1 MGSASSIN
9 GFTPAAGWTGTIQAS
24 GTLAID
30 GKQVGYTFAG
40 GAFTFAT
47 ALATPP
53 SIGAPWSLLNY
64 QDGVAVP
71 PPPANPII
79 NVNQVPGS
87 PATFTVTSQYIY
99 YEEGVY
105 PVTVTITPNA
115 GYGPQLTM
123 QAASF
128 EVGDQPLAVSALT
141 TPLTA
146 SAGAST
152 TWAAV
157 GAFTNDNLYSYAS
170 YALDG
175 SLSLPSD
182 YTASIYWGDGK
193 TSSVPNGNIS
203 PAATTASPT
212 LTSYNV
218 AGSHTYARPG
228 TYHVTVT
235 VHDGPETVY
244 IQNTVTVT
252 SAGTLYPVAT
262 PTSPQSLIIG
272 KSSQWV
278 VGTFYDSNLSDL
290 PSDFSGTIAWGD
302 ATSRLFGSSNV
313 TMLGTF
319 TNPAGLPP
327 GTYHEFAV
335 SGTHAY
341 SSVGTY
347 AVTVTINDVERPV
360 GDGDQQRS
368 RKLQHRHDARGRSDS
383 TITGVKGQA
392 PAPTLSCATFT
403 DPSKAPASDFIVTA
417 ANWGDPSDP
426 NNTSVAGLTIT
437 ETGPGN
443 YLVNGRHAYPEPGIF
458 SYSITVENLLSA
470 NTGTITGTAR
480 IADARI
486 TAFAASVP
494 SVTENVQ
501 FGPVELAYFTDAD
514 ASAPITD
521 YTAAVYWGNGTTS
534 VITNSTTESTYGQI
548 VVGGGGFEVMGVH
561 TYNSTSLVAKTYHV
575 TIVITD
581 EVPQAKGGS
590 YATVYTTIVDPPAA
604 KASAASINDA
614 ALMSIL
620 AGPSGS
626 NDGPAASQVLDPA
639 AVALLHGMG

>member
-1 MGSASSIN
+1 M
-9 GFTPAAGWTGTIQAS
+9 
-24 GTLAID
+24 
-30 GKQVGYTFAG
+30 
-40 GAFTFAT
+40 
-47 ALATPP
+47 
-53 SIGAPWSLLNY
+53 
-64 QDGVAVP
+64 
-71 PPPANPII
+71 
-79 NVNQVPGS
+79 
-87 PATFTVTSQYIY
+87 
-99 YEEGVY
+99 
-105 PVTVTITPNA
+105 
-115 GYGPQLTM
+115 
-123 QAASF
+123 
-128 EVGDQPLAVSALT
+128 
-141 TPLTA
+141 
-146 SAGAST
+146 
-152 TWAAV
+152 
-157 GAFTNDNLYSYAS
+157 
-170 YALDG
+170 
-175 SLSLPSD
+175 
-182 YTASIYWGDGK
+182 
-193 TSSVPNGNIS
+193 
-203 PAATTASPT
+203 
-212 LTSYNV
+212 
-218 AGSHTYARPG
+218 
-228 TYHVTVT
+228 
-235 VHDGPETVY
+235 
-244 IQNTVTVT
+244 
-252 SAGTLYPVAT
+252 
-262 PTSPQSLIIG
+262 
-272 KSSQWV
+272 

-347 AVTVTINDVERPV
+347 AVTVTINDVDAQSVTATSSAVVSYNTGTTPV
-360 GDGDQQRS
+360 G
-368 RKLQHRHDARGRSDS
+368 ASDS

-392 PAPTLSCATFT
+392 PAPALSCATFT

-521 YTAAVYWGNGTTS
+521 YTAAVYWGDGTTS
-534 VITNSTTESTYGQI
+534 VITNSTTESRHGEI

-561 TYNSTSLVAKTYHV
+561 TYNSTSLVAQTYHV

-626 NDGPAASQVLDPA
+626 NDGPAASQR
-639 AVALLHGMG
+639 